1 MNKLANEKDVVKEE
15 IEMENNNEEND
26 VVETIEQA
34 EAELV
39 EDTEEDVNAELSKAN
54 ERIAELEVKLEE
66 AENRILRQAADFENY
81 KRRARLDLETATTY
95 RAQSLVNE
103 LLPALDNF
111 ERALQIEATNDQAKS
126 IMQGVEMVYR
136 SIVEALKKE
145 GVEAIESVGA
155 QFDPTL
161 HQAVMQADEPDA
173 ESNVVLEEFQKGYKL
188 KDRVLRPSMVKVN
201 Q

>member
-1 MNKLANEKDVVKEE
+1 VNKLANEKDVVKEE
-15 IEMENNNEEND
+15 IQIENNNEEND